1 MKQKLIPQTVSFSEK
16 EMIYR
21 EKLKKI
27 GINPNTYLRVLFRD
41 AINKDYKKIEREA
54 KRLTEFKIPF

>member
-1 MKQKLIPQTVSFSEK
+1 MRQKLIPQTVSFSKK

-54 KRLTEFKIPF
+54 KRLTEFKMPF

>member
-1 MKQKLIPQTVSFSEK
+1 MRQKLIPQTVSFSEK

>member
-1 MKQKLIPQTVSFSEK
+1 MRQKLIPQTVSFSEK

-54 KRLTEFKIPF
+54 KRLTELKIPF

>member
-1 MKQKLIPQTVSFSEK
+1 MRQKLIPQTVSFSEK

-27 GINPNTYLRVLFRD
+27 GINPNTYLRVQFRD

>member
-1 MKQKLIPQTVSFSEK
+1 MRQKLIPQTVSFSEK

-27 GINPNTYLRVLFRD
+27 GI
-41 AINKDYKKIEREA
+41 EREA

>member
-1 MKQKLIPQTVSFSEK
+1 MRQKLIPQTVSFSEK

-54 KRLTEFKIPF
+54 KRLTEFKTPF

>member
-1 MKQKLIPQTVSFSEK
+1 MRLKLIPQTVSFSEK

>member
-1 MKQKLIPQTVSFSEK
+1 MRQKPIPQTVSFSKK

-54 KRLTEFKIPF
+54 KRLTEFKMPF